1 MILQPRPL
9 HRVGLLAEFPAGKIE
24 DGQSPEEAARME
36 SKQEGGLVLCKPIQ
50 IGQPTMQFLHVIDET
65 VYLYAALVKDQ
76 QAQELKDG
84 EQFGGITLLWMPW
97 DEFCN
102 RIRIQESTG
111 TPLIPDSPMD
121 GVSLTSA
128 LKIMA
133 LGFNPEDLPEE

>member
-1 MILQPRPL
+1 
-9 HRVGLLAEFPAGKIE
+9 
-24 DGQSPEEAARME
+24 ME

-65 VYLYAALVKDQ
+65 VYLNAALVKDQ